1 MNILAMLSLQLA
13 ISVPCCLLI
22 IFYWTIP
29 ESPRWLVSKNRI
41 KVSSSSFLFCEIF
54 RNSSLSQICGELNHF
69 GKIRRL
75 LKSWSRQ
82 QQQMETRF
90 LEMTRCPIDWLMW
103 TSNYNFL
110 LLQSSLSYFQMTEAL
125 KSLYVPE
132 DTVAA
137 ISTGDKLKE
146 AFSEVTVSGDYE
158 IENVEAFIVDNCKRV
173 FQYSQK

>member
-1 MNILAMLSLQLA
+1 MMTILAIACNWRSLCPAACWSSSTGRSQ
-13 ISVPCCLLI
+13 SRQDGS
-22 IFYWTIP
+22 
-29 ESPRWLVSKNRI
+29 SPRTGSRCRCHHL
-41 KVSSSSFLFCEIF
+41 FFFCEIF
-54 RNSSLSQICGELNHF
+54 RNSSLSQICEELNHF

-103 TSNYNFL
+103 TTISF
-110 LLQSSLSYFQMTEAL
+110 LQSSSSCFQMTEAL

>member
-41 KVSSSSFLFCEIF
+41 KVSSSSSFLFCEIF

-90 LEMTRCPIDWLMW
+90 LEMTRCPISWLMW
-103 TSNYNFL
+103 TTISF
-110 LLQSSLSYFQMTEAL
+110 LQSSSSCFQMTEAL

-158 IENVEAFIVDNCKRV
+158 IENVEAFTVDNCKRV